1 MIGKSLLRLSTQS
14 WNLEVLD
21 SGRCAQH
28 IWAVW
33 KGWSVGRCEIKCEIK
48 QVAALRLVGV
58 CYSGIPRCSF
68 YGPMSSENILTDPCW
83 CHINASCILAQLIRW
98 CRRLHSP
105 GRQTWVYF
113 VPPLF
118 FPPSSLKTML
128 FLTLL
133 SLYRFYRL
141 QEMWQTHPLHFS
153 FHDVLCIMLF
163 KVRNH
168 EDKQL
173 MLAFIFMNS
182 KTFLSS
188 SIPLDCTGE
197 ILYLWFI
204 SFFPCHSSSLYFC
217 PR

>member
-1 MIGKSLLRLSTQS
+1 MTVKSLLRLSAQS

-21 SGRCAQH
+21 LGRCAQH

-48 QVAALRLVGV
+48 QVASLRLVGV
-58 CYSGIPRCSF
+58 CYSGIPRRSF
-68 YGPMSSENILTDPCW
+68 CGPMSSENILTDSCW

-98 CRRLHSP
+98 WCRLRSP
-105 GRQTWVYF
+105 GRQTCFIF
-113 VPPLF
+113 VSSLF
-118 FPPSSLKTML
+118 CPPSSLKTML
-128 FLTLL
+128 CLTLL
-133 SLYRFYRL
+133 SLYRFYSP
-141 QEMWQTHPLHFS
+141 QEMSQTHPLHFS

-173 MLAFIFMNS
+173 MLAFIFMNC
-182 KTFLSS
+182 KTSLSS

-197 ILYLWFI
+197 ILFFCFFFSV
-204 SFFPCHSSSLYFC
+204 SFL
-217 PR
+217 